1 MKTIARLLMLITMM
15 LVLTSCGFHL
25 RNHQKHIRSQYPILI
40 LPQSGSH
47 TFHQALRRALQT
59 AAVRVVEESPPGATE
74 IPTLTVAAENLTAQ
88 PLVYGP
94 DSELRRERLKM
105 RVGFTLSK
113 NKLHTFEFFTERDRQ
128 LNSKQHLGD
137 NAEKILIEQE
147 MQADIINQLLRF
159 LAANPLKSHAL

>member
-1 MKTIARLLMLITMM
+1 MKIRQLFIFVLLFSLAG
-15 LVLTSCGFHL
+15 CGFHL
-25 RNHQKHIRSQYPILI
+25 RNHQSRISTRYPTII
-40 LPQSGSH
+40 LPQTGSH

-59 AAVRVVEESPPGATE
+59 ASIRVVED
-74 IPTLTVAAENLTAQ
+74 PTKITAPQLMVSAENITAQ

-105 RVGFTLSK
+105 NVSFTFGADTLKS
-113 NKLHTFEFFTERDRQ
+113 FDFFTERDRQ

-159 LAANPLKSHAL
+159 LANSQL